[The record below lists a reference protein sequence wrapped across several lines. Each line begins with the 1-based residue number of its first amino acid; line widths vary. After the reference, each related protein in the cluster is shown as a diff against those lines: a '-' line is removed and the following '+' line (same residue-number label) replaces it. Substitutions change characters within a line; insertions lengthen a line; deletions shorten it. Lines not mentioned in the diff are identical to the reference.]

1 MSIGRWDPFDEL
13 VTLRES
19 MEHLFEEMYS
29 CRPPLFRDA
38 PVMWETDAALVFR
51 AELPSA
57 DPARIEVSL
66 SEDTLTVTAEGLRR
80 TIPLPVTV
88 APGQARATLRDGRLG
103 GGRAQTGAWGGGGG
117 GRRWGRGGGGGEAA
131 APAGARDAGPLER
144 RPQGPPPPRRGPRH
158 E

>member
-1 MSIGRWDPFDEL
+1 MERKEPRMSVWRWDPLDEL
-13 VTLRES
+13 VALRES

-80 TIPLPVTV
+80 TIPLPVAV
-88 APGQARATLRDGRLG
+88 APGQG
-103 GGRAQTGAWGGGGG
+103 GGGGVSRGGGGG
-117 GRRWGRGGGGGEAA
+117 GAAQRRGG
-131 APAGARDAGPLER
+131 R
-144 RPQGPPPPRRGPRH
+144 RPRASRGRRPEARPPRRGGPRH
-158 E
+158 EHPTA

>member
-1 MSIGRWDPFDEL
+1 MSVWRWDPFDEL

-29 CRPPLFRDA
+29 CWPPLFRDA

-80 TIPLPVTV
+80 TIPLPVAV
-88 APGQARATLRDGRLG
+88 APGQARATFRDGVLEVRMPK
-103 GGRAQTGAWGGGGG
+103 AGAEKVT
-117 GRRWGRGGGGGEAA
+117 RITVEAA
-131 APAGARDAGPLER
+131 
-144 RPQGPPPPRRGPRH
+144 
-158 E
+158 

>member
-1 MSIGRWDPFDEL
+1 MERKEPRMSVWRWDPFDEL

-80 TIPLPVTV
+80 TIPLPVAV
-88 APGQARATLRDGRLG
+88 APGQARATFRD
-103 GGRAQTGAWGGGGG
+103 GGGGAPRPG
-117 GRRWGRGGGGGEAA
+117 AGGEK
-131 APAGARDAGPLER
+131 APRIPGGAPG
-144 RPQGPPPPRRGPRH
+144 GPPPRAPGPPP
-158 E
+158 